1 MYFVVISEL
10 ASLSVVLVKL
20 IKVRSNIKSLSRVVA
35 VLKFLLQPDK
45 GLVRF
50 KLVRGNCKVFS
61 VDPTWVFQIQ
71 VTVPVIFIIFISNL
85 SFNKINFSLD
95 EKEKFFLNFLIY
107 TRIPSQKQKI
117 LVADRGPKYLLN
129 PELNDP

>member
-20 IKVRSNIKSLSRVVA
+20 IKVLSNIKSLSRVVA

-45 GLVRF
+45 GLVHF

-107 TRIPSQKQKI
+107 TRIPRQKQKI
-117 LVADRGPKYLLN
+117 LVADRGHKY
-129 PELNDP
+129 